1 MECLRKERDML
12 DENEDV
18 ETVVFESHHQAV
30 LDGYGI
36 LFIGFF
42 GIVYEAPLG
51 EKSLFFT

>member
-1 MECLRKERDML
+1 ML